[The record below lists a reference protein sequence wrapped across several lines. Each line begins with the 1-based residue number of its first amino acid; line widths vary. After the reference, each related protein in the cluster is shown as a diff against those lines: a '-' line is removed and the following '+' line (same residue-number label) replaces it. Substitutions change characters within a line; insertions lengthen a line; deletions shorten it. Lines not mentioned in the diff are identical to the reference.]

1 MKCPLSFRHCTGMLL
16 VVIMLMTMSGRAV
29 ASRYAKVSKAWI
41 EHNVTLAGHRG
52 MMVHFNLTVGGMKRR
67 QVNVEG
73 EVTLDSDVAG
83 KDPEVVSRYHSTFIP
98 TNDVE
103 THRDYTLFVNYN
115 LTDWP
120 TGDHHYH
127 LNLLVSDA
135 SSGEDLNEPGSTI
148 LDFNVRHSADGSC
161 LSYDEAV
168 EDIKRK
174 LGYPSS
180 ATASPTTAAPS
191 TPSRKAPAT
200 PASSSL
206 AAPLSP
212 SSAQEMTADQKRF
225 LAQVKD
231 RTIKLLDAGDG
242 NYIVIATSDYAHAK
256 NKVTSIF
263 WVPRDFTP
271 YPSTCKGMKETEEKG
286 YTTIY
291 DGIDVTKLVNHT
303 LDGREASTV
312 YVKEGY
318 LLANGKV
325 WDYND
330 KALKGQQGYF
340 RMEEHRISSQAAAW
354 LQLLIEGKLTTMSFQ
369 GRPCIEMETTDR
381 LTLKAPRYIRYIS
394 EKEWRNGGSVEEY

>member
-180 ATASPTTAAPS
+180 ATSSSATAAPP
-191 TPSRKAPAT
+191 TPSRKVPA
-200 PASSSL
+200 ASVSPSLSS
-206 AAPLSP
+206 ALSP
-212 SSAQEMTADQKRF
+212 SSSQEMTADQKRF

-312 YVKEGY
+312 YVREGY

-381 LTLKAPRYIRYIS
+381 LTLKAPRYIRCIS
-394 EKEWRNGGSVEEY
+394 EKEWWNGGSVEEY

>member
-1 MKCPLSFRHCTGMLL
+1 
-16 VVIMLMTMSGRAV
+16 
-29 ASRYAKVSKAWI
+29 
-41 EHNVTLAGHRG
+41 
-52 MMVHFNLTVGGMKRR
+52 
-67 QVNVEG
+67 
-73 EVTLDSDVAG
+73 
-83 KDPEVVSRYHSTFIP
+83 
-98 TNDVE
+98 
-103 THRDYTLFVNYN
+103 
-115 LTDWP
+115 
-120 TGDHHYH
+120 
-127 LNLLVSDA
+127 
-135 SSGEDLNEPGSTI
+135 
-148 LDFNVRHSADGSC
+148 
-161 LSYDEAV
+161 
-168 EDIKRK
+168 
-174 LGYPSS
+174 
-180 ATASPTTAAPS
+180 
-191 TPSRKAPAT
+191 
-200 PASSSL
+200 
-206 AAPLSP
+206 
-212 SSAQEMTADQKRF
+212 MTADQKRF

-242 NYIVIATSDYAHAK
+242 NYIVIATSDYADAK

-303 LDGREASTV
+303 LDGREVSTV
-312 YVKEGY
+312 YVREGY

-369 GRPCIEMETTDR
+369 GSPCIEMETTDR

-394 EKEWRNGGSVEEY
+394 EKEWWNGGSVEEY

>member
-180 ATASPTTAAPS
+180 ATSSSATAAPP
-191 TPSRKAPAT
+191 TPSRKVPA
-200 PASSSL
+200 ASVSPSLSS
-206 AAPLSP
+206 ALSP
-212 SSAQEMTADQKRF
+212 SSSQEMTADQKRF

-242 NYIVIATSDYAHAK
+242 NYIVIATSDYADAK

-303 LDGREASTV
+303 LDGREVSTV
-312 YVKEGY
+312 YVREGY

-394 EKEWRNGGSVEEY
+394 EKEWWNGGSVEEY

>member
-103 THRDYTLFVNYN
+103 THRDYTLFVNYSS
-115 LTDWP
+115 TDWSA
-120 TGDHHYH
+120 GDHHYY

-135 SSGEDLNEPGSTI
+135 NGEDLNEPGSTI
-148 LDFNVRHSADGSC
+148 LDFNVKRGDDGSC

-168 EDIKRK
+168 ESIKRK

-180 ATASPTTAAPS
+180 TTASPTTAAPS

-242 NYIVIATSDYAHAK
+242 NYIVIATSEYAHAK
-256 NKVTSIF
+256 NKVTRIF

-325 WDYND
+325 WDYDD
-330 KALKGQQGYF
+330 KAQKGQQGYF

-394 EKEWRNGGSVEEY
+394 EKEWWNGGSVEEY

>member
-1 MKCPLSFRHCTGMLL
+1 MLL

-52 MMVHFNLTVGGMKRR
+52 MMVHFDLAVGGMKRR
-67 QVNVEG
+67 QVCVTA
-73 EVTLDSDVAG
+73 EVTIDRDVAG
-83 KDPEVVSRYHSTFIP
+83 EDPEVVGRYQSTFIP
-98 TNDVE
+98 ANDVE
-103 THRDYTLFVNYN
+103 THRDYTLFVNYS
-115 LTDWP
+115 LTDWSA
-120 TGDHHYH
+120 GDHHYY

-135 SSGEDLNEPGSTI
+135 NGEDLNEPGSTI
-148 LDFNVRHSADGSC
+148 LDFNVKRSDDGSC

-168 EDIKRK
+168 ESIKRK

-180 ATASPTTAAPS
+180 TTASPTTAAPS
-191 TPSRKAPAT
+191 TPSRKAPAA
-200 PASSSL
+200 PASFSL

-212 SSAQEMTADQKRF
+212 SSSQEMTADQKRF

-256 NKVTSIF
+256 NKVTRIF

-325 WDYND
+325 WDYDD
-330 KALKGQQGYF
+330 KAQKGQQGYF

-394 EKEWRNGGSVEEY
+394 EKEWWNGGSVEEY

>member
-103 THRDYTLFVNYN
+103 THRDYTLFVNYSS
-115 LTDWP
+115 TDWSA
-120 TGDHHYH
+120 GDHHYY

-135 SSGEDLNEPGSTI
+135 NGEDLNEPGSTI
-148 LDFNVRHSADGSC
+148 LDFNVKRGDDGSC

-168 EDIKRK
+168 ESIKRK

-180 ATASPTTAAPS
+180 TTASPTTAAPS

-242 NYIVIATSDYAHAK
+242 NYIVIATSEYAHAK
-256 NKVTSIF
+256 NKVTRIF

-325 WDYND
+325 WDYDD
-330 KALKGQQGYF
+330 KAQKGQQGYF

-394 EKEWRNGGSVEEY
+394 DKEWWNGGSVEEY

>member
-52 MMVHFNLTVGGMKRR
+52 MMVHFDLAVGGMKRR
-67 QVNVEG
+67 QVCVTA
-73 EVTLDSDVAG
+73 EVTIDRDVAG
-83 KDPEVVSRYHSTFIP
+83 EDPEVVGRYQSTFIP
-98 TNDVE
+98 ANDVE
-103 THRDYTLFVNYN
+103 THRDYTLFVNYS
-115 LTDWP
+115 LTDWSA
-120 TGDHHYH
+120 GDHHYY

-135 SSGEDLNEPGSTI
+135 NGEDLNEPGSTI
-148 LDFNVRHSADGSC
+148 LDFNVKRSDDGSC

-180 ATASPTTAAPS
+180 ATSSSATAAPP
-191 TPSRKAPAT
+191 TPSRKVPA
-200 PASSSL
+200 ASVSPSLSS
-206 AAPLSP
+206 ALSP
-212 SSAQEMTADQKRF
+212 SSSQEMTADQKRF

-394 EKEWRNGGSVEEY
+394 EKEWWNGGSVEEY

>member
-1 MKCPLSFRHCTGMLL
+1 MKCPLSFKHCTGTLL
-16 VVIMLMTMSGRAV
+16 MVIMLMAMSSRAA

-52 MMVHFNLTVGGMKRR
+52 MMVHFDLAVGGMKRR
-67 QVNVEG
+67 QVCVTA
-73 EVTLDSDVAG
+73 EVTIDSDVAG
-83 KDPEVVSRYHSTFIP
+83 EAPEVVGRYQSTFIP
-98 TNDVE
+98 ANDVE
-103 THRDYTLFVNYN
+103 THRDYTLFVNYSP
-115 LTDWP
+115 TDWSA
-120 TGDHHYH
+120 GDHHYY

-135 SSGEDLNEPGSTI
+135 NGEDLNEPGSTI

-180 ATASPTTAAPS
+180 ATSSSATAAPP
-191 TPSRKAPAT
+191 TPSRKVPA
-200 PASSSL
+200 ASVSPSLSS
-206 AAPLSP
+206 ALSP
-212 SSAQEMTADQKRF
+212 SSSQDMTADQKRF

-256 NKVTSIF
+256 NKVTDIF

-271 YPSTCKGMKETEEKG
+271 YPSTCKGMKETEEIG

-312 YVKEGY
+312 YVREGY

-330 KALKGQQGYF
+330 KAQKGQQGYF

-369 GRPCIEMETTDR
+369 GSPCIEMETTDR

-394 EKEWRNGGSVEEY
+394 EKEWWNGGSVEEY